1 LPLSNTSVKGL
12 IDQRGFLG
20 STVNDSNIDA
30 KNGECAMNPGKFA
43 GLGLAVAV
51 AAAVV
56 VPALAQ
62 PTGPI
67 AQRQALMKQN
77 GKDTKA
83 AFAMVKGEVPY
94 DAAKAAMIFAGM
106 HDVASKYGALF
117 PKGSETGGDT
127 EAAPAIWSKPAEFK
141 AAVAKFEAD
150 TKKATDAKPATL
162 DAFKPLLFAA
172 TANCKSC
179 HEAFRVDK
187 P

>member
-1 LPLSNTSVKGL
+1 MNLGKLAGFGL
-12 IDQRGFLG
+12 
-20 STVNDSNIDA
+20 VA
-30 KNGECAMNPGKFA
+30 
-43 GLGLAVAV
+43 AV

-56 VPALAQ
+56 APVVAQ
-62 PTGPI
+62 PSGPI

-83 AFAMVKGEVPY
+83 GFAMVKGDAPY
-94 DAAKAAMIFAGM
+94 DAAKALMIFSGM

-127 EAAPAIWSKPAEFK
+127 EAAPAIWTKPAEFK

-150 TKKATDAKPATL
+150 TKKAMDAKPATL
-162 DAFKPLLFAA
+162 DAFKPLLISV